1 MPRPADTYTHDQSED
16 LLTNAVQHSFLA
28 YVGSGSLSE
37 NDFNQWLAQIG
48 YISRSLVPFTIA
60 LIGKIRIPETENLEH
75 NSTFR
80 CLDLLC
86 SAITNM
92 KKELGFLEATKR
104 EYGLEVGLD
113 ELRLATKSFIGLFNS
128 ASCWSEEVESDA
140 PDMRVSMVNH
150 TKAQKQ
156 TMPLGST
163 IFERVAVE
171 LRNSYAS
178 VDFAIESVERED
190 SSLSLG
196 VAYASDHF

>member
-1 MPRPADTYTHDQSED
+1 MPRPADTYTHDQ
-16 LLTNAVQHSFLA
+16 LLGVS
-28 YVGSGSLSE
+28 
-37 NDFNQWLAQIG
+37 
-48 YISRSLVPFTIA
+48 

-113 ELRLATKSFIGLFNS
+113 ELRLATKSFIG
-128 ASCWSEEVESDA
+128 WSEEVESDA

>member
-113 ELRLATKSFIGLFNS
+113 ELRLATKSFIAPLQFLLTISSVS
-128 ASCWSEEVESDA
+128 ADA
-140 PDMRVSMVNH
+140 EPRVLRLGIFSSKPIMLPRSRQFDFTLAAAVNWA
-150 TKAQKQ
+150 TTSRA
-156 TMPLGST
+156 TML
-163 IFERVAVE
+163 
-171 LRNSYAS
+171 
-178 VDFAIESVERED
+178 
-190 SSLSLG
+190 SS
-196 VAYASDHF
+196 

>member
-113 ELRLATKSFIGLFNS
+113 ELRLATKSFI
-128 ASCWSEEVESDA
+128 A
-140 PDMRVSMVNH
+140 PLQFLLTISSQTDHVA
-150 TKAQKQ
+150 KKQ
-156 TMPLGST
+156 TVRLHSRRGCQLGHHVTSNDVV
-163 IFERVAVE
+163 F
-171 LRNSYAS
+171 
-178 VDFAIESVERED
+178 VDILTGKIVVHPSIADV
-190 SSLSLG
+190 
-196 VAYASDHF
+196 V

>member
-1 MPRPADTYTHDQSED
+1 MVSHLSNHPPSGTVPIGPCSRPSPSRTSQRPEPPSLAQHLLGQSED

-128 ASCWSEEVESDA
+128 ASCASTTLLGG
-140 PDMRVSMVNH
+140 MVLLW
-150 TKAQKQ
+150 AAR
-156 TMPLGST
+156 
-163 IFERVAVE
+163 F
-171 LRNSYAS
+171 
-178 VDFAIESVERED
+178 
-190 SSLSLG
+190 
-196 VAYASDHF
+196 